1 MVLVKN
7 PVQKVYNEILI
18 FGTLIW
24 SVVLAEVKAYLP

>member
-18 FGTLIW
+18 FSTLIW
-24 SVVLAEVKAYLP
+24 SVVLAEVKVYLP

>member
-18 FGTLIW
+18 FGIPIW
-24 SVVLAEVKAYLP
+24 SVVLAEVKVYLP